1 MKYHS
6 PPVWVM
12 MMLLL
17 VLVSWVDGYV
27 RFVRYVYVV
36 GKFERTNR
44 SHCVIGDQPIY
55 VGRSGRHGRFG
66 YLQTAVYRERA
77 FD

>member
-1 MKYHS
+1 
-6 PPVWVM
+6 M
-12 MMLLL
+12 MMLFL
-17 VLVSWVDGYV
+17 VLVGWVDWYV

-36 GKFERTNR
+36 GEFERTNR
-44 SHCVIGDQPIY
+44 SHCVIGDQPNY

-66 YLQTAVYRERA
+66 YLQTVVYRERA